1 MDGDSRVLR
10 RDARL
15 NDIVYGDAGFVAV
28 GGAWDNWSVTYED
41 LGPMEEGYMPV
52 VTSLDGLKWTA
63 QKSGISLNTLN
74 AVAYGDNTYVIV
86 GKNGL
91 ILTSPDGAHWTLR
104 PSGTELEINVLAYG
118 NNTFVAVGSGRTAL
132 TSPDGIN
139 WTKII
144 SENINIPTD
153 MTYGSGLFVA
163 VGYNG
168 MIITS
173 PDGITWTKRVSGTT
187 KWLKGISYG
196 NNSFVAV
203 GARGMV
209 LTSPDGTVW
218 TERVSGTT
226 NELSGIDY
234 VNNSFVAYGTT
245 GVVINMVNYITE
257 GFMLTSGD
265 GIAWTV
271 KDTPTP
277 RICGIAYGAE
287 TIIAIG
293 CHAGILQAD
302 GLELSDAVLAQHIFT
317 GRSPTQTYKY
327 ADVDGDGIITLKDVI
342 NILQFVGNL
351 K

>member
-1 MDGDSRVLR
+1 LPKGH
-10 RDARL
+10 
-15 NDIVYGDAGFVAV
+15 
-28 GGAWDNWSVTYED
+28 GA
-41 LGPMEEGYMPV
+41 
-52 VTSLDGLKWTA
+52 
-63 QKSGISLNTLN
+63 
-74 AVAYGDNTYVIV
+74 
-86 GKNGL
+86 
-91 ILTSPDGAHWTLR
+91 
-104 PSGTELEINVLAYG
+104 
-118 NNTFVAVGSGRTAL
+118 
-132 TSPDGIN
+132 
-139 WTKII
+139 
-144 SENINIPTD
+144 
-153 MTYGSGLFVA
+153 GLFVA

-203 GARGMV
+203 GSRGMV

-317 GRSPTQTYKY
+317 GRSQ
-327 ADVDGDGIITLKDVI
+327 LKLI
-342 NILQFVGNL
+342 SMQMLMETASL
-351 K
+351 P